1 MDIFLEQYEHI
12 DEYYY
17 YYFFE
22 RSIIFIYKLKS
33 GHI

>member
-22 RSIIFIYKLKS
+22 RSIIFIFNLKS